1 MNREDFIEEKVFYI
15 EEEEVKDSEK
25 KEKPQE
31 DEKKTIQEPD
41 NKKPQEDE
49 EKKNEE
55 KEKIHDEIKERKEEL
70 KSKLRDGL
78 NQSSN
83 KSEEDRN
90 NKLKSLGGKFNFK
103 GFVMLLF
110 IVTLIASAPA
120 LLSTNAKTPSNEVGY
135 SEFINH
141 VKNKEIVKVNEKE
154 GYVYGYSPEDEK
166 KEVKKETQ

>member
-1 MNREDFIEEKVFYI
+1 MNREDFMEEKVLYI
-15 EEEEVKDSEK
+15 EEEEVRESEK

-31 DEKKTIQEPD
+31 DEKKTSEEPD
-41 NKKPQEDE
+41 SKKLQEDE
-49 EKKNEE
+49 EKKKEE

-78 NQSSN
+78 NQNNN
-83 KSEEDRN
+83 KEEDRA

-120 LLSTNAKTPSNEVGY
+120 LLSTNTKTPSNEIGY
-135 SEFINH
+135 SEFISH
-141 VKNKEIVKVNEKE
+141 VKNKEIIKVNEKE

-166 KEVKKETQ
+166 SYHFY